1 MRDEVTAPPL
11 EYPPLTRR
19 INMNINQ
26 LMADLKAHSPHA
38 RGAKTRKA
46 NKELADKLKRERT
59 FKSVCT
65 EMRVG

>member
-1 MRDEVTAPPL
+1 MKLQLHLSNIHHLQGVMN
-11 EYPPLTRR
+11 
-19 INMNINQ
+19 NMNINQ

-38 RGAKTRKA
+38 RGARTRKA
-46 NKELADKLKRERT
+46 NKELTDKLKRERT